1 MLTRS
6 WRSQKNLSI
15 IFLSKWLKSIRLKPN
30 PATPTGSRSSQPVG
44 RCRQS
49 TWSGWSHDAKKN
61 KMATIS
67 SSSLSIYLLS
77 NPWRPVWIFFYFYA
91 NQGSSVFNCC
101 RSQSKKNSAK
111 MFLFFIFR
119 LSNVQNN
126 YDERVSASDLF
137 FFLFSNIW
145 WLLKTFSNNPKSINC
160 CIIIITILK

>member
-44 RCRQS
+44 RCRRS

-67 SSSLSIYLLS
+67 SSSLSFYLLS
-77 NPWRPVWIFFYFYA
+77 NPWRPVWIFLTFMQIKEAAILIVAEVSPKKKFCKNVFIFYFPTFKRPE
-91 NQGSSVFNCC
+91 QLRRTC
-101 RSQSKKNSAK
+101 
-111 MFLFFIFR
+111 FR
-119 LSNVQNN
+119 
-126 YDERVSASDLF
+126 F
-137 FFLFSNIW
+137 GPIFFLFSNIW

>member
-44 RCRQS
+44 RCRRS
-49 TWSGWSHDAKKN
+49 TWSGWSHDAKKT
-61 KMATIS
+61 KWRLFPLPPFLS
-67 SSSLSIYLLS
+67 SFQSVAASH
-77 NPWRPVWIFFYFYA
+77 IFFCFYA
-91 NQGSSVFNCC
+91 NQGRSVFNCC

-137 FFLFSNIW
+137 FSCSATSDDF
-145 WLLKTFSNNPKSINC
+145 
-160 CIIIITILK
+160 